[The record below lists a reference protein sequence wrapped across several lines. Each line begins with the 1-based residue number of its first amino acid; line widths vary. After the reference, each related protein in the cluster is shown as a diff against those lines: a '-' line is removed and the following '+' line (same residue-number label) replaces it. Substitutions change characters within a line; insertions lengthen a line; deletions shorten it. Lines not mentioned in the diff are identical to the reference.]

1 MVRDLC
7 LDARSD
13 SYRHLFLHCLLSE
26 SIHVH
31 LCCKSIFLVVFE
43 FKFLSKNDAMAQ
55 MLCLIVLLY
64 KRRKDRNLEESSVEA
79 TESTVVYPLEHM
91 IYYRMV
97 SRFSWNFYD
106 IQKSKWSLSRNPLL
120 LIFSVIYPSLFRC
133 VYLLAQ
139 CDRLFPCV
147 YLLGVQ

>member
-13 SYRHLFLHCLLSE
+13 SYRHLSLHCLLSE
-26 SIHVH
+26 SIHVY
-31 LCCKSIFLVVFE
+31 LCRKSIFLVVFE

-97 SRFSWNFYD
+97 SKFS
-106 IQKSKWSLSRNPLL
+106 
-120 LIFSVIYPSLFRC
+120 
-133 VYLLAQ
+133 
-139 CDRLFPCV
+139 
-147 YLLGVQ
+147 